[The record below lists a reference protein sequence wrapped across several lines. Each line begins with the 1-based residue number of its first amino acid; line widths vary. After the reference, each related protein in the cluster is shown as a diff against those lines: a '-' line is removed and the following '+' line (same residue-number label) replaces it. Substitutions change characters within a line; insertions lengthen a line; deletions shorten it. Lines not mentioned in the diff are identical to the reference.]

1 VVRDDGAFAAVEQIV
16 IDAATHAS
24 HVHERQR
31 TPVRVGEELS
41 FSRSC
46 QREIPEGIVCALSI
60 M

>member
-1 VVRDDGAFAAVEQIV
+1 MGHSPQVEQIV